1 LLNIKFI
8 KSVSF
13 IFLLLF
19 HKISYSSEFVLTS
32 EMNIVGEVAQ
42 YLAKEDDTFV
52 KIARAYNLGFNE
64 LKMANPEVNPWLPGE
79 GSLILLPTKFIL
91 PNSIKREGIVINLP
105 ELRLYYFPE
114 DRPNILVT
122 HPISIGRMEW
132 GTPIANTSIFSK
144 SENPTWYPP
153 QSIIEERQ
161 SQNRPINSV
170 VPPGPDNPLGSHA
183 LRLTLPGYL
192 IHGTNMPA
200 GVGMRVTHGCI
211 RMFPEDIEDLYFDV
225 PNGTLVQIINQ
236 PFKIGNIGEQYFLE
250 AHPPLE
256 DTMDNFGSIMT
267 ELTKSYVSFFEKGML
282 DFNWD
287 YAEKIAVNS
296 NGIPVIIN

>member
-1 LLNIKFI
+1 
-8 KSVSF
+8 
-13 IFLLLF
+13 
-19 HKISYSSEFVLTS
+19 
-32 EMNIVGEVAQ
+32 MNMVGEVSQ

-192 IHGTNMPA
+192 IP
-200 GVGMRVTHGCI
+200 VSYTHL
-211 RMFPEDIEDLYFDV
+211 RAHETRED
-225 PNGTLVQIINQ
+225 G
-236 PFKIGNIGEQYFLE
+236 GRGR
-250 AHPPLE
+250 
-256 DTMDNFGSIMT
+256 GR
-267 ELTKSYVSFFEKGML
+267 
-282 DFNWD
+282 
-287 YAEKIAVNS
+287 
-296 NGIPVIIN
+296 